1 MLVLQ
6 RLKNESIRIGDDI
19 TIVVVEIRSGNAV
32 RLGID
37 APPEVPVHREEIYLL
52 QQAHGDVHSLAG
64 DLPTDDSPNNPDTAA
79 RHCDTAIGLV
89 GQVIEA
95 AGFVGPLCRERLT
108 MAQKYLS
115 AAIAVLR
122 EQEPA

>member
-37 APPEVPVHREEIYLL
+37 APPDVPVHREEIYLL
-52 QQAHGDVHSLAG
+52 QRAHGDVHSLADG
-64 DLPTDDSPNNPDTAA
+64 HADNP
-79 RHCDTAIGLV
+79 
-89 GQVIEA
+89 
-95 AGFVGPLCRERLT
+95 GP
-108 MAQKYLS
+108 QK
-115 AAIAVLR
+115 
-122 EQEPA
+122 QEPA